1 MLLCWVK
8 AWCIPSDPPQGKGDT
23 GTWYFMGKAHA
34 WKDDPL
40 LLLVLFL
47 LSGSGCLVV
56 LGEHPWISGIPFLLS
71 GVHIFCTKWQV
82 WVTSTV
88 DTCSLAVHRADI
100 SESLCDHFHH
110 LFWLMFPYK
119 SWERSYWGVKFHS
132 TARSKASLQECRQQ
146 SSGLGVSKP
155 VRC

>member
-1 MLLCWVK
+1 MLLCWGK
-8 AWCIPSDPPQGKGDT
+8 AWCMPSDPPQGKGDT

-88 DTCSLAVHRADI
+88 DTCRVLQCTEPILVKSFVII
-100 SESLCDHFHH
+100 STISFDWCSHTKVGNVPIEEWSFTAQPEAKHLC
-110 LFWLMFPYK
+110 
-119 SWERSYWGVKFHS
+119 RSVCSNHQG
-132 TARSKASLQECRQQ
+132 
-146 SSGLGVSKP
+146 
-155 VRC
+155 